1 MPRFSEKTAIVT
13 GAANGIGAATA
24 RRFAAEGARV
34 ILADIQDERGE
45 SVAAAIRAEGGTS
58 VYQHCDVSSL
68 ADWQML
74 ADLALQRFGRLD
86 IVHNNAFAIVYAL
99 PHELEERDWDRQIA
113 VCLKAVFL
121 SVKACMPHLLAAGGV
136 MINTSSVHALMG
148 FRRHAAYDAAKGA
161 VSALTRELAADYGPH
176 VRVNAVLPGG
186 ILTATWDHTTAEE
199 REEFARRTPAQRLGR
214 PEEIAAAVC
223 FLASDDASYITGVNL
238 VVDGGWSIWKE

>member
-1 MPRFSEKTAIVT
+1 VTRFSGKTAIVT

-45 SVAAAIRAEGGTS
+45 NVANAISAGGTAM
-58 VYQHCDVSSL
+58 YQHCDVSSL
-68 ADWQML
+68 ADWQAL

-86 IVHNNAFAIVYAL
+86 IVHNNAFTIVYAL

-121 SVKACMPHLLAAGGV
+121 SVKTCMPHLLAAEGV

-161 VSALTRELAADYGPH
+161 VSALTRELAADYGPR

-186 ILTATWDHTTAEE
+186 ILTAAWDHTTAEE
-199 REEFARRTPAQRLGR
+199 QEEFARRTPAARLGR